1 MYFLFILYSFFA
13 TDALRAEQCLSF
25 PLGVL
30 LSDKKELLLNLNTKK
45 AIVYLA
51 VLLFIGITCLLI
63 KQLPMIREYFDTYLY
78 FLIELGI
85 KLPLG
90 LSVMLFLWII
100 PSRYVVGPF
109 VGLCGMLSYELYLVH
124 IQMLKNMGT
133 FATSAL
139 MIILLSL
146 MISYSMHYT
155 IQFLQKRH
163 Q

>member
-1 MYFLFILYSFFA
+1 M
-13 TDALRAEQCLSF
+13 SF

-30 LSDKKELLLNLNTKK
+30 LSDKKEYLLSLKIKK

-51 VLLFIGITCLLI
+51 IFLFLGITCLLI
-63 KQLPMIREYFDTYLY
+63 KQLPMVREYFGTYLY
-78 FLIELGI
+78 FFVELGI

-90 LSVMLFLWII
+90 VSVMLFLWML

-109 VGLCGMLSYELYLVH
+109 VALCGLLSYELYLVH
-124 IQMLKNMGT
+124 MQMLENVGAY
-133 FATSAL
+133 ATSAL

-146 MISYSMHYT
+146 LISYSMHYVMQ
-155 IQFLQKRH
+155 ILQK